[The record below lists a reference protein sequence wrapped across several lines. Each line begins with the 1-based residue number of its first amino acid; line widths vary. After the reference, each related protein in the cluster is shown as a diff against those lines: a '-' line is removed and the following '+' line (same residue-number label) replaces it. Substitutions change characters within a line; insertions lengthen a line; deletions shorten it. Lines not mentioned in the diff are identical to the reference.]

1 MDNSY
6 ITLERIGEGTY
17 EEKKSV
23 FIGVAYPIETEE
35 DALEVIRAHKKQY
48 YDARHNCYAYI
59 LKDGVTQRFSDD
71 GEPQGSAGLP
81 MLNVLSKKGLCGAC
95 VVVTRYFGGTLLGV
109 GGLVRAYTQATVDAV
124 ADAGIK
130 RYEKFRDVSVRLSY
144 SDYQKLGKLMAPFTL
159 IDETTDFTDS
169 VTVSFSVLT
178 EETDRLA
185 SVLTESGNGRWAVE
199 LGAERWG
206 FRSVEQ
212 VDQ

>member
-23 FIGVAYPIETEE
+23 FIGVAYPVETEE
-35 DALEVIRAHKKQY
+35 EALEVIRAHKKKY
-48 YDARHNCYAYI
+48 YDARHNCYAYV

-81 MLNVLSKKGLCGAC
+81 MLNVLTKKGLCGAC

-109 GGLVRAYTQATVDAV
+109 GGLVRAYTQATVDAIS
-124 ADAGIK
+124 DAGIK
-130 RYEKFRDVSVRLSY
+130 KFEKFRDVSVRLSY
-144 SDYQKLGKLMAPFTL
+144 SDYRKLGKLMAPFTV

-169 VTVSFSVLT
+169 VTVSFSILT
-178 EETDRLA
+178 EETDKLA
-185 SVLTESGNGRWAVE
+185 SVLTENGNGRWTVE
-199 LGAERWG
+199 LFDEKWG
-206 FRSVEQ
+206 FRSVE
-212 VDQ
+212 

>member
-6 ITLERIGEGTY
+6 VTLKKIGEGTY

-35 DALEVIRAHKKQY
+35 EALEVIRAHKKQY

-124 ADAGIK
+124 EDAGIK
-130 RYEKFRDVSVRLSY
+130 KFEKFTDISVRLSY
-144 SDYQKLGKLMAPFTL
+144 SDYGKLPKLLAQFTVM
-159 IDETTDFTDS
+159 DERSDFTDS
-169 VTVSFSVLT
+169 VTVSLSVLS
-178 EETDRLA
+178 EEAEKLVA
-185 SVLTESGNGRWAVE
+185 ELTESGNGRWLVNI
-199 LGAERWG
+199 LGEKWG
-206 FRSVEQ
+206 FRSI
-212 VDQ
+212 

>member
-6 ITLERIGEGTY
+6 ITLARIGEGTY

-35 DALEVIRAHKKQY
+35 DALEVIRAHKKKY

-59 LKDGVTQRFSDD
+59 LGDGVTQRFSDD

-144 SDYQKLGKLMAPFTL
+144 SDYQKLGKLMSQFTV

-178 EETDRLA
+178 EETDKLV
-185 SVLTESGNGRWAVE
+185 SVLTENGNGRWAVE
-199 LGAERWG
+199 LLDERWG
-206 FRSVEQ
+206 FRSVE
-212 VDQ
+212 

>member
-23 FIGVAYPIETEE
+23 FIGNAYPIETEE
-35 DALEVIRAHKKQY
+35 DALEVIRAHKKKY

-81 MLNVLSKKGLCGAC
+81 MLNVISKKGLCGAC

-144 SDYQKLGKLMAPFTL
+144 SDYQRLGKLMDPFTV

-178 EETDRLA
+178 EETDRLV
-185 SVLTESGNGRWAVE
+185 SVLTENGNGRWAVE
-199 LGAERWG
+199 LLDERWG
-206 FRSVEQ
+206 FRSVE
-212 VDQ
+212 